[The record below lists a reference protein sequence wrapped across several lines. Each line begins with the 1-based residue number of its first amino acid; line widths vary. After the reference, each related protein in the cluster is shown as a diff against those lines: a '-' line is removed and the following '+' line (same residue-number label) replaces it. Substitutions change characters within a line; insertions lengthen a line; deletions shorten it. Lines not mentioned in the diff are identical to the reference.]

1 MSSERRKKGPKYHIW
16 DKKKEEYIF
25 NRVYDLRHKDGDG
38 NRIMPLGMRNALRE
52 SGMTDQQFAQE
63 YKGVV
68 IVDDDKLKNYT
79 RKQAPLVDK
88 PKKGTRK
95 VRFDTKVDI
104 INEEPKEKEK
114 EKGKRRAKGKPFHI
128 WDASKE
134 QYRMLRVYELR
145 NKDEN
150 GNRLMPIGMRNLL
163 TTEDFNKNYLEKS
176 DGKLIVVDENK
187 QPIPETIADKLLSF
201 HPLVIDE
208 QPTMKIYV
216 RKSKT
221 NADPNPPASKIDA
234 NVVDANVVD
243 ANVVDVNV
251 VDAVAD
257 IDTDEQLP
265 TEPDNKESD
274 VKDSEDA
281 KDEETYID
289 DPNYDFLYPE
299 LNDPNFNI
307 KIAKRKE
314 FNDTKYD
321 GTIHD
326 IKKQADILCK
336 SDFELMPHQLFVK
349 NFLSL
354 HTPYN
359 SLLLYHGLGTG
370 KTCSAIGIAE
380 EMRRYTKQVGLKKT
394 ILIIASPNVQ
404 DNFRVQLFDERKL
417 KNVNGVW
424 NLQSCVG
431 ASLLKEINPTA
442 MTNIT
447 REKISSQ
454 IRSIISSSYEFMGYT
469 AFANYISDAIEVKGV
484 GYSPQEVNKI
494 RLQKIK
500 NTFNN
505 RLIIIDEVHNIR
517 ITKENKKRK
526 SAELLMNIA
535 KHTDNMRLVLMSATP
550 MYNSYEEI
558 IWLTNLMN
566 INDKRGTI
574 SLSDIFTK
582 KGEFKSDEAKTLL
595 RRKLTGYV
603 SYIRGEN
610 PYTFPYRIYPEKD
623 SGFAYPTKQFNGKT
637 ITPDE
642 ALKHVPVFL
651 NGIGEHQ
658 AKCYNVII
666 EGMRKKNL
674 SVFDDMDSFGYTMLQ
689 VPLEALNIAYPTED
703 MSDES
708 LMIGK
713 DGLSNIMKFKEV
725 HSDNK
730 PQRYNFDYKTNKYG
744 RIFSESELHK
754 YSAKMA
760 KICEMVKQ
768 AKGIVLIYSQYIDGG
783 AVPMALALEEMG
795 FSRYGYE
802 SYTKSLFASPPVP
815 PLGMD
820 PDTKLLSNTTT
831 TNPAKYVMITGDKT
845 FSPNNDEDI
854 KYLNSKDNLNGEKVK
869 VVIIS
874 RAAGEG
880 IDFKRIRQVHILEPW
895 YNMNRIEQIIGR
907 AVRNMSH
914 CDLPFEERNV
924 EIFLHATSLPE
935 ESADLYVYRL
945 AEQKSFEIGKITRI
959 LKEVA
964 VDCILNIAQT
974 NFTVE
979 KLLSMA
985 ENKEIKI
992 TLSSGKAIQYT
1003 VGDRPFTDTC
1013 DYMDNCSFTCSP
1025 SPTTAI
1031 TKKDIQLDTYNDEFI
1046 SVNNQLIIQRIR
1058 DLFSDMPKGR
1068 HFFTRDELINSIN
1081 IVKQYPTEQI
1091 YSALTNLI
1099 ENTNEHIT
1107 DRYGRQGNLV
1117 NNGDYY
1123 MFQPVEISDKSASVY
1138 ERSIPVDVKHD
1149 RVHIKLPAKA
1159 DAHIAPTVDF
1169 DALMTKFNE
1178 NFSLATTGK
1187 GGKTWYGILRKISK
1201 HIETQHK
1208 ITDASIKKHSV
1219 HHIFDETN
1227 LNTKL
1232 TMLNTIYNGAW
1243 KPSNEFETLVKDYF
1257 DGRIITATTGEIGI
1271 ILCKDNTETYK
1282 VYSQMAE
1289 SGELKWGIAEHVT
1302 SERIIRSADFKRKYA
1317 LNKATLN
1324 DTIGFV
1330 SWWEGHEEY
1339 VFKVRDLK
1347 DSGSKVGR
1355 RADQYEIKDIIIYIN
1370 QVLGEN
1376 TYNIKNTIELMGEG
1390 KNKLVVLIEIL
1401 LREFNDIKT
1410 EKTWYL
1416 NNEQFTINK
1425 ISNFTKN

>member
-25 NRVYDLRHKDGDG
+25 NRVYDLRQKDSDG

-52 SGMTDQQFAQE
+52 SGMSDEQFAQE

-68 IVDDDKLKNYT
+68 IVEDDKLKNYT
-79 RKQAPLVDK
+79 RKQAPAIEN
-88 PKKGTRK
+88 PKKTTRK

-104 INEEPKEKEK
+104 IDESK
-114 EKGKRRAKGKPFHI
+114 EKGKRRPKGKPFHI
-128 WDASKE
+128 WDTAKN
-134 QYRMLRVYELR
+134 QYRILRVYELR
-145 NKDEN
+145 NKDED

-163 TTEDFNKNYLEKS
+163 TTEEFNKNYLEKS
-176 DGKLIVVDENK
+176 NGKLIVVDENK
-187 QPIPETIADKLLSF
+187 QPIPESISDKLLSF

-216 RKSKT
+216 RKPKNKT
-221 NADPNPPASKIDA
+221 ES
-234 NVVDANVVD
+234 VVETN
-243 ANVVDVNV
+243 VDVETSTDTHVN
-251 VDAVAD
+251 AD
-257 IDTDEQLP
+257 IDADEQLP
-265 TEPDNKESD
+265 SEPNKSHPSEEKESD
-274 VKDSEDA
+274 VSDANLSDDFEKD
-281 KDEETYID
+281 TFVD

-417 KNVNGVW
+417 KNVNGLW

-431 ASLLKEINPTA
+431 ASLLNEINPTA
-442 MTNIT
+442 MTNIS

-454 IRSIISSSYEFMGYT
+454 IRTIISQSYEFMGYT

-484 GYSPQEVNKI
+484 GYTPQEVNKI

-505 RLIIIDEVHNIR
+505 RLVIIDEVHNIR

-574 SLSDIFTK
+574 SLADIFNK
-582 KGEFKSDEAKTLL
+582 RGEFKSEEAKALL

-610 PYTFPYRIYPEKD
+610 PYTFPYRIYPDKD
-623 SGFAYPTKQFNGKT
+623 TSVRYPTKQFNGKI

-674 SVFDDMDSFGYTMLQ
+674 SIFDDMDSFGYTMLQ

-744 RIFSESELHK
+744 RIFSEPELHK

-760 KICEMVKQ
+760 KICEMIKQ

-815 PLGMD
+815 PLGID
-820 PDTKLLSNTTT
+820 PDTKLLSNTTSINT
-831 TNPAKYVMITGDKT
+831 ARYVMITGDKT

-854 KYLNSKDNLNGEKVK
+854 KYLNNIDNLNGEKVK

-924 EIFLHATSLPE
+924 EIFLHATSLSE

-964 VDCILNIAQT
+964 VDCILNIGQT

-979 KLLSMA
+979 KLLTMA

-992 TLSSGKAIQYT
+992 TLSSGKSIQYK

-1013 DYMDNCSFTCSP
+1013 DYMDNCSFTCAP
-1025 SPTTAI
+1025 SPIAEI

-1058 DLFSDMPKGR
+1058 DLFSDIPKGR
-1068 HFFTRDELINSIN
+1068 HFFTRDELITSIN
-1081 IVKQYPTEQI
+1081 VVKQYPTEQI
-1091 YSALTNLI
+1091 YSALTYLI
-1099 ENTNEHIT
+1099 ENPNEFLT

-1117 NNGDYY
+1117 NNGEYY
-1123 MFQPVEISDKSASVY
+1123 LFQPVEISDKSASVY
-1138 ERSIPVDVKHD
+1138 ERSNPVDVKHE
-1149 RVHIKLPAKA
+1149 RVHIKLPAKS
-1159 DAHIAPTVDF
+1159 DAHTVPTVDF
-1169 DALMTKFNE
+1169 DVLMTKFDE
-1178 NFSLATTGK
+1178 SFRLISSGK
-1187 GGKTWYGILRKISK
+1187 GGKTWYGILRQISK

-1208 ITDASIKKHSV
+1208 ISESNIKKHAI
-1219 HHIFDETN
+1219 HHILDETN
-1227 LNTKL
+1227 LNMKL
-1232 TMLNTIYNGAW
+1232 TMLNMIYNSIW
-1243 KPSNEFETLVKDYF
+1243 KPSSEFETLVKDYF
-1257 DGRIITATTGEIGI
+1257 DGRIITAPTGEIGI
-1271 ILCKDNTETYK
+1271 ILCKDNSEIYK
-1282 VYSQMAE
+1282 VYSQVAD
-1289 SGELKWGIAEHVT
+1289 SGKLSWDIAEHVT
-1302 SERIIRSADFKRKYA
+1302 SERIIRSSDFKHKYV
-1317 LNKATLN
+1317 LNKAALN

-1339 VFKVRDLK
+1339 VFKIRDLK

-1370 QVLGEN
+1370 QILGEN
-1376 TYNIKNTIELMGEG
+1376 TYNIKNTIEFLGEG
-1390 KNKLVVLIEIL
+1390 KNKLVVLVEIL
-1401 LREFNDIKT
+1401 LREYNNVKSDKI
-1410 EKTWYL
+1410 WYL